1 MKSQVG
7 TKFSYVMRSCQ
18 FVRFVKP
25 LGSKSKGLWRTVYL
39 ASPSR
44 QVCFS
49 LFIGQFICSFL
60 FDFHFVRL
68 FSFFFTCIPV
78 GRTATNFASQFF
90 FFSHYS
96 GFGFL
101 IIISNR
107 FITLSFTCTSDEERE
122 AKPKKRRKRTKEL
135 PKEDSSDDGNNDVNT
150 FNMLCAWAAHVRSP
164 SFKRNLRKLHVV
176 SVQMIS
182 VRPKFQMRKKFL
194 SPEWEIILGNTNIWG
209 IDRRKK

>member
-1 MKSQVG
+1 MW
-7 TKFSYVMRSCQ
+7 SCQ

-39 ASPSR
+39 ASPSL

-60 FDFHFVRL
+60 FVCSLSFLLTFRL
-68 FSFFFTCIPV
+68 GVPRRILLRSFFCFV
-78 GRTATNFASQFF
+78 

-107 FITLSFTCTSDEERE
+107 SITLSFTCTSDEERE

-150 FNMLCAWAAHVRSP
+150 FNMEHRLFLVMCLSSSCEVAVI
-164 SFKRNLRKLHVV
+164 
-176 SVQMIS
+176 Q
-182 VRPKFQMRKKFL
+182 KKF
-194 SPEWEIILGNTNIWG
+194 
-209 IDRRKK
+209 KKTAPRVCSDDKRTT

>member
-7 TKFSYVMRSCQ
+7 TKFSYVMWSCQ

-49 LFIGQFICSFL
+49 LFIVQFICSFL

-68 FSFFFTCIPV
+68 FFPFLLAFRLGVPRRILLRSFFL
-78 GRTATNFASQFF
+78 FF
-90 FFSHYS
+90 FFSHHS

-150 FNMLCAWAAHVRSP
+150 FNMEHRLFLVMCLSSSCEVAVI
-164 SFKRNLRKLHVV
+164 
-176 SVQMIS
+176 Q
-182 VRPKFQMRKKFL
+182 KKFKK
-194 SPEWEIILGNTNIWG
+194 IA
-209 IDRRKK
+209 RRVCSDDKRTT

>member
-7 TKFSYVMRSCQ
+7 TKFSLCDRVSLSVL
-18 FVRFVKP
+18 FKP
-25 LGSKSKGLWRTVYL
+25 LGSKSKGLWRMVYL

-68 FSFFFTCIPV
+68 FSFFFTYIPV
-78 GRTATNFASQFF
+78 GRTATNFASQFFLFLF

-107 FITLSFTCTSDEERE
+107 FISLSFTCTSDEERE

-150 FNMLCAWAAHVRSP
+150 FNMEHRLFLVMCLSSSCEVAVI
-164 SFKRNLRKLHVV
+164 
-176 SVQMIS
+176 Q
-182 VRPKFQMRKKFL
+182 KKF
-194 SPEWEIILGNTNIWG
+194 
-209 IDRRKK
+209 KKTAPRVCSDDKRTT

>member
-1 MKSQVG
+1 MW
-7 TKFSYVMRSCQ
+7 SCQ
-18 FVRFVKP
+18 FVRFVKT

-49 LFIGQFICSFL
+49 LFIVQFICSFL

-68 FSFFFTCIPV
+68 LSFLFYLHSGWAYRDEFC
-78 GRTATNFASQFF
+78 FAVFLV

-150 FNMLCAWAAHVRSP
+150 FNMEHRLFLVMCLSSSCEVAVI
-164 SFKRNLRKLHVV
+164 
-176 SVQMIS
+176 Q
-182 VRPKFQMRKKFL
+182 KKF
-194 SPEWEIILGNTNIWG
+194 
-209 IDRRKK
+209 KKTAPRVCSDDKRTT

>member
-1 MKSQVG
+1 MVAKRGKRKLWQMKSQVG
-7 TKFSYVMRSCQ
+7 TKFSYVMWSCQ

-68 FSFFFTCIPV
+68 FSFFFTCILV
-78 GRTATNFASQFF
+78 GRTATNFASFFFGF

-96 GFGFL
+96 RFGVL

-150 FNMLCAWAAHVRSP
+150 FNMEHRLFLVMCLSSSCEVAVI
-164 SFKRNLRKLHVV
+164 
-176 SVQMIS
+176 Q
-182 VRPKFQMRKKFL
+182 KKFKK
-194 SPEWEIILGNTNIWG
+194 TA
-209 IDRRKK
+209 RRVCSDDKRTT